1 MRCRI
6 LVVNGPNLNLLGTR
20 RPEVYGTHTLAD
32 VEQVA
37 RDAAA
42 QVGLDMRFVQAN
54 GEGELVDAIQ
64 AAREDCAGVVI
75 NAGAYTHTSIAI
87 RDALEAVELPFV
99 EVHISNV
106 YAREP
111 FRHHSFL
118 SDIAACVI
126 AGAGI
131 QGYDFAVR
139 RLATLVA
146 PR

>member
-1 MRCRI
+1 MTPRI
-6 LVVNGPNLNLLGTR
+6 LVVNGPNLNLLGAR

-87 RDALEAVELPFV
+87 RDALEAVELPFA

>member
-6 LVVNGPNLNLLGTR
+6 LVVNGPNLNLLGMR

-87 RDALEAVELPFV
+87 RDALEAVELPFA